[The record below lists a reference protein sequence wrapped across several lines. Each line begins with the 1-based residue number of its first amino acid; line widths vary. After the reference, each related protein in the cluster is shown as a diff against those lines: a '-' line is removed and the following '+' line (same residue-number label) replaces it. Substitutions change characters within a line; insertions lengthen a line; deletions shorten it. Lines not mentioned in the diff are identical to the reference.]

1 MLLIKNAQIYSPE
14 NLGTNDL
21 LISEGKIIKIQK
33 NINEKNFDIDM
44 EIIDADNKIMVPGYI
59 DQHVHIIGGGGEAGF
74 YSRTPEILLSKVAEA
89 GVTTV
94 VGVLGTDGTTRNLE
108 SLLAKTRA
116 LETEGI
122 TAYMLTGSYEVPVNN
137 LTGDIRRDIILIDKI
152 IGVGEIALSDHR
164 SSQPTKDEMKRIAT
178 QARVGGM
185 LSGKCGIVQLHMG
198 VGANGLNM
206 IFDIVNETEIPVK
219 HFIPTHVN
227 RKAEL
232 LQQAMEFAKMG
243 GYIDLTSGIRPED
256 GFDESIKPSKA
267 IKMCV
272 ENNVPMDRITMSSDG
287 NGSMAVYNKNGFVE
301 RLLVTTLDSLHD
313 EFRLAVLDEGVDIST
328 AVKIITGNVAN
339 ALKLYPAKGNI
350 GVGADADILLLNEQL
365 EIEYVIA
372 MGKKL
377 MENKKV
383 IVKGTFEE

>member
-1 MLLIKNAQIYSPE
+1 
-14 NLGTNDL
+14 
-21 LISEGKIIKIQK
+21 
-33 NINEKNFDIDM
+33 
-44 EIIDADNKIMVPGYI
+44 
-59 DQHVHIIGGGGEAGF
+59 
-74 YSRTPEILLSKVAEA
+74 
-89 GVTTV
+89 
-94 VGVLGTDGTTRNLE
+94 
-108 SLLAKTRA
+108 LAKTRA